1 MGCRNLSLFQEMAG
15 HHLKGLGDC
24 ICNYSNIVQVDY
36 FSGAHF
42 PCKTLCTGSRL
53 FIEGAAAL
61 EWVFE
66 ESLCNEVRLS
76 TKIILETATVLHY
89 PPQHCTAVAV
99 RAPYT
104 ASYDPGSSFSELTV
118 PHLISTLHPLHPA
131 CSRDWENFTKM
142 ENNPRFAEPM

>member
-66 ESLCNEVRLS
+66 ESLR
-76 TKIILETATVLHY
+76 TKCTENAINNKNAFCLPIVL
-89 PPQHCTAVAV
+89 PSLP
-99 RAPYT
+99 
-104 ASYDPGSSFSELTV
+104 
-118 PHLISTLHPLHPA
+118 
-131 CSRDWENFTKM
+131 
-142 ENNPRFAEPM
+142 

>member
-1 MGCRNLSLFQEMAG
+1 MGCRNLSLCQEMAG
-15 HHLKGLGDC
+15 HHLKGLEGC
-24 ICNYSNIVQVDY
+24 TVILYKLTIY

-42 PCKTLCTGSRL
+42 LCKTLCTGSRL
-53 FIEGAAAL
+53 FIEGVAAP

-66 ESLCNEVRLS
+66 ESLVNEVRLL
-76 TKIILETATVLHY
+76 TKIIIETATVFHY

-99 RAPYT
+99 RCPYT

-118 PHLISTLHPLHPA
+118 LHFISTLHPLHPP

-142 ENNPRFAEPM
+142 EDNPRYSEPM